1 MVYIQTPQGKDFNED
16 LMVFR
21 GKMEQEEK
29 NSKEIQGMIQ
39 ECECLQKQH
48 KEVPEKQF
56 LEQKIID
63 KKHGYRM
70 KSIVTVEIV
79 RINV

>member
-1 MVYIQTPQGKDFNED
+1 MFCYDNDVNGRDAKGQPHNHGQVQAERSAAAFKKAGYMVYIQTPQGKDFNED

-39 ECECLQKQH
+39 ECECL
-48 KEVPEKQF
+48 
-56 LEQKIID
+56 
-63 KKHGYRM
+63 
-70 KSIVTVEIV
+70 
-79 RINV
+79 